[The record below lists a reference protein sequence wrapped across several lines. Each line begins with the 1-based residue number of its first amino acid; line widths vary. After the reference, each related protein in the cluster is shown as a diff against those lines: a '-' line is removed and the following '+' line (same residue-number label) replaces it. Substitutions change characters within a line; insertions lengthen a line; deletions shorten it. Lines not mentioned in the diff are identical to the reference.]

1 MRVDNIATLNNQSYT
16 DSVGSKVTSTAEN
29 ARPVSQD
36 ATSQESN
43 ELKLVNEQK
52 RLKETVEQANKAL
65 EGSGR
70 HFKYEV
76 HKPTNQVVISVV
88 DDITNQVLT
97 EIPAKKLLD
106 VVGNLMELAG
116 LFIDERR

>member
-1 MRVDNIATLNNQSYT
+1 MRVDNFATLNNQSLS
-16 DSVGSKVTSTAEN
+16 DSVGTKAAPLTDG
-29 ARPVSQD
+29 ARVVSQN
-36 ATSQESN
+36 TGQESN
-43 ELKLVNEQK
+43 ELKLINEQK
-52 RLKETVEQANKAL
+52 RLEETVEQANKAL

-88 DDITNQVLT
+88 DDKTNQVIT